1 MQDVTLAIVGAGE
14 FGARYIDSLKH
25 VPGATIRW
33 ICDRDRERA
42 ERLAHQISGVRIA
55 TDMHELCADDGL
67 DAVIVVTPE
76 SAHRVVA
83 EQCFLAGKHVIVE
96 KPLATSEEDARA
108 MIAASKESGKLLMTA
123 FLLRFDY
130 RYARLHQRLDE
141 LGAIRNLYAYRNFD
155 RSLFELYS
163 RTHSFVENAIHD
175 IDLILWYVNSRVVRA
190 HGFCRNTMGRE
201 NPDINWGVLE
211 FDNGAIAVLQ
221 TSWLYPPQRHE
232 VLQWNSGIQ
241 VMGDKG
247 VLEVRFDADGFRANT
262 EELGQVVLDQSGWA
276 TIHDEP
282 RGAFGAMLRHF
293 IACLRGES
301 SYQGTPPEQAIESM
315 QAALMLAKSAET
327 EHVFNLATSFST
339 R

>member
-14 FGARYIDSLKH
+14 FGARYVESLRS
-25 VPGATIRW
+25 VPGANIRW
-33 ICDRDRERA
+33 ICDRDRARA
-42 ERLAHQISGVRIA
+42 ERLAHHISGVRIA
-55 TDMHELCADDGL
+55 THIDALCADEGL

-83 EQCFLAGKHVIVE
+83 EPALRAGKHVIVE
-96 KPLATSEEDARA
+96 KPLATTEDDARA

-130 RYARLHQRLDE
+130 RYARLQQRLGDI
-141 LGAIRNLYAYRNFD
+141 GTIRNLYAYRNFD

-175 IDLILWYVNSRVVRA
+175 IDLILWYVNSRVARA
-190 HGFCRNTMGRE
+190 HGFCRNTLARE
-201 NPDINWGVLE
+201 NPDVNWGVLE
-211 FDNGAIAVLQ
+211 FENGAIAVLQ

-232 VLQWNSGIQ
+232 VLQWNAGIQ

-247 VLEVRFDADGFRANT
+247 VLEVRFDSDGFRANS
-262 EELGQVVLDQSGWA
+262 EELGQVVLDQTGWA
-276 TIHDEP
+276 TIHGEP

-293 IACLRGES
+293 VACLRGEA

-315 QAALMLAKSAET
+315 QAALMLVDSAERQ
-327 EHVFNLATSFST
+327 AACGPGSIASSI
-339 R
+339 